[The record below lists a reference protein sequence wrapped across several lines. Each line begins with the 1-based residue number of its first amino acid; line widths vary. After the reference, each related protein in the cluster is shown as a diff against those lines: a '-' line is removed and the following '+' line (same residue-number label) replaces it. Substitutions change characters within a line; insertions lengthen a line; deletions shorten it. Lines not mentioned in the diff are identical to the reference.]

1 MDNWKGYSDEGCDK
15 GWWTKNRLIL
25 FKISNADILLD
36 DIYLEMCDSLTLS
49 FIPNC
54 CVR

>member
-1 MDNWKGYSDEGCDK
+1 MRVVIKDDGPKIDEFF
-15 GWWTKNRLIL
+15 
-25 FKISNADILLD
+25 FKISKADILLD

-54 CVR
+54 WVR